1 MGSMRGMV
9 RAIDCVQRKATLI
22 PFDVD
27 ENGGS
32 PQLLTSARHATIV
45 RNGAGD
51 YTLTL
56 NDGASRPLQAFCQA
70 YAADTAL
77 AITSRSNTAI
87 DIAVTDLAGA
97 AKDADFAV
105 FLMAFDSS
113 DDT

>member
-22 PFDVD
+22 PIEID

-32 PQLLTSARHATIV
+32 PQLLTSARHATV
-45 RNGAGD
+45 SYNGVGD

-56 NDGASRPLQAFCQA
+56 SDGASRPLQAFCQA
-70 YAADTAL
+70 YSGDTAV
-77 AITSRSNTAI
+77 AITARTNTSLT
-87 DIAVTDLAGA
+87 IAVTDLAGA
-97 AKDADFAV
+97 AKDSDLGV
-105 FLMAFDSS
+105 FLMALDST